1 MFSHPF
7 YFQPMSLYLK
17 WHSIVEPCFKIHSDN
32 LSHLISVFRP
42 FTFNAIIGIMVLK
55 YTILFFLF
63 CLVSV
68 FLLLLF
74 ICFSILFYLSSQE
87 LLEYSLEL
95 YFDLAVMFSTLSF

>member
-1 MFSHPF
+1 M
-7 YFQPMSLYLK
+7 QLL
-17 WHSIVEPCFKIHSDN
+17 V
-32 LSHLISVFRP
+32 
-42 FTFNAIIGIMVLK
+42 IMVLK